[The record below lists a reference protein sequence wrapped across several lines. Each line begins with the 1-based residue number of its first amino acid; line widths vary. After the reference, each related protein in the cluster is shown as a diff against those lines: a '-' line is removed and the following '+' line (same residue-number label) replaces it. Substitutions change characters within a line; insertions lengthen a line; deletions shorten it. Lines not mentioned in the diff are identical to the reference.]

1 MASIYR
7 GVSYR
12 GRSVKA
18 SAISKAQHQMERGK
32 GRRCFVIHHAPFP
45 ISSTFRHP
53 HQLMIRCILYA
64 YCIRPLFV
72 ILLQPVA
79 AGGWYAS
86 PTLQATPISLC
97 CSCGNVHCFSSC
109 VLTLFAYSNYLASSP
124 HPVNGVRLHCRL
136 LRLGDVCTC
145 GFASLQPQCAHQSSF
160 CIVRYFHQ
168 FS

>member
-1 MASIYR
+1 
-7 GVSYR
+7 VV
-12 GRSVKA
+12 SVKA

-64 YCIRPLFV
+64 SCIRPLFV

-86 PTLQATPISLC
+86 PTLQATSISLC
-97 CSCGNVHCFSSC
+97 CSCGNAHCFSSC
-109 VLTLFAYSNYLASSP
+109 VLCLLTIATILPLLPILLTASGPVVAPCDRDAYALAALLPSNPSVP
-124 HPVNGVRLHCRL
+124 
-136 LRLGDVCTC
+136 
-145 GFASLQPQCAHQSSF
+145 
-160 CIVRYFHQ
+160 I
-168 FS
+168 